1 MKKNVLIFVSGLLF
15 ALGLGLSG
23 MTDANKVV
31 AFLNITGEWDPSLA
45 FVMVGAIGINA
56 LLFRQITNRKQPLF
70 AELFQIPTRTEID
83 FRLIGGSALF
93 GIGWALGGICP
104 GPGIVSMVTFSSG
117 NLMFVLSLI
126 VGMLTF
132 QFVDGMLKKGA

>member
-45 FVMVGAIGINA
+45 FVMVGAIGINV